1 MRISSQIPM
10 PDRPLAA
17 RLELRLLQASM
28 VFPAFPP
35 LPLARLPRR
44 TAPRSR
50 FRAGQAGGVLN
61 RFGAYGERRDIA
73 VGQTGD
79 RQRIS
84 GRMRRK
90 SKSGPGLRRISG
102 SQPPKRLR
110 TQAAER
116 EPPPPAP
123 RGNVTVPGRL

>member
-1 MRISSQIPM
+1 MWSKGRHGFHGICPSFGCGRIGMRISSQIPM

-90 SKSGPGLRRISG
+90 SKSGPGLR
-102 SQPPKRLR
+102 
-110 TQAAER
+110 TF
-116 EPPPPAP
+116 PA
-123 RGNVTVPGRL
+123 GRM